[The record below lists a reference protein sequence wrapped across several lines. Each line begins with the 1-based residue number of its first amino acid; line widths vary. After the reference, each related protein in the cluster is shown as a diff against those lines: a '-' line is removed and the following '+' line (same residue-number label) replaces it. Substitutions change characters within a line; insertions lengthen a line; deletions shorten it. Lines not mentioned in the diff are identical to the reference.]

1 MLHDVHCKT
10 KQTPGRFDSAVLRIC
25 DIYIYNTYIYTCD
38 MYCTLLYYII
48 VYQYRCKFAGP
59 KRERLGSCLIFLLA
73 AVLFGPGA
81 W

>member
-1 MLHDVHCKT
+1 MYT
-10 KQTPGRFDSAVLRIC
+10 AKQSRHREDSIQLYLEYVIY
-25 DIYIYNTYIYTCD
+25 IYIYNTYIYTCD